1 MVRKYHFE
9 IDKQK
14 QDELD
19 SDMFE
24 YGLDDYVWWEEKNQC
39 LVTDNVKV
47 LHDLEAMFEEHDI
60 EYTVTE
66 EQINQKQPLLS
77 GTFVRG
83 AEAVSLICIKKGGL
97 MSIFINCINSLHQ
110 VLHKFTD
117 MFCTFITVIT
127 QSYSFKRASCHFFT
141 DR

>member
-1 MVRKYHFE
+1 MIRKYYFE

-66 EQINQKQPLLS
+66 E
-77 GTFVRG
+77 
-83 AEAVSLICIKKGGL
+83 
-97 MSIFINCINSLHQ
+97 
-110 VLHKFTD
+110 
-117 MFCTFITVIT
+117 
-127 QSYSFKRASCHFFT
+127 
-141 DR
+141 